1 MPKSRKPQRLKKT
14 KKRRLVLEYW
24 PGKPLRRFCPELQA
38 RELVWHGLITNAAPN
53 GLVNEYT
60 ITPDAP
66 MLLNEFIAIVRE
78 ELNQL
83 IDDAAINCGVR
94 VYARV

>member
-1 MPKSRKPQRLKKT
+1 
-14 KKRRLVLEYW
+14 
-24 PGKPLRRFCPELQA
+24 
-38 RELVWHGLITNAAPN
+38 
-53 GLVNEYT
+53 
-60 ITPDAP
+60 
-66 MLLNEFIAIVRE
+66 LNEFIAIVRE